1 MNRIGNRPEKT
12 RPRPKP
18 GYAENRVIFIFR
30 NDAGVFMRPDD
41 SDPLPFFSVF

>member
-18 GYAENRVIFIFR
+18 GYAENRVIFYF
-30 NDAGVFMRPDD
+30 PE
-41 SDPLPFFSVF
+41 